1 MQGGALLV
9 SSLAF
14 RGAPRHRQPRH
25 PGEPLDR
32 LGKGEAF
39 DLDQERKDIAALAGR
54 KIVIKLLLVID
65 EKRGRALLV
74 ERREPTP
81 FAPCLFELDSRAHD
95 LGQGDPGADFVEEFS
110 RKLHSKPDIGFA
122 PPFDKC
128 EAGFSPVS
136 TAGLTLWPPPSICEP
151 AAPSS
156 VCRTR
161 FLVRI
166 HNPFARVRPHPIRT
180 PRHRRSR
187 PSRGRAPS
195 RRPSEG

>member
-1 MQGGALLV
+1 MQQAGLDHLSGLDALGRQRVAQRETLRRAIAQAELALRRRIEPAIGEIAARLRPDWIVQEGLKDLGGERQRVMQGGAPFV

-32 LGKGEAF
+32 LGKAEAF

-81 FAPCLFELDSRAHD
+81 FAPCLFELDSARPRPRT
-95 LGQGDPGADFVEEFS
+95 GGPGRGF
-110 RKLHSKPDIGFA
+110 RRGIQSKTSFQA
-122 PPFDKC
+122 
-128 EAGFSPVS
+128 
-136 TAGLTLWPPPSICEP
+136 
-151 AAPSS
+151 
-156 VCRTR
+156 
-161 FLVRI
+161 
-166 HNPFARVRPHPIRT
+166 
-180 PRHRRSR
+180 RHRLRS
-187 PSRGRAPS
+187 AV
-195 RRPSEG
+195 